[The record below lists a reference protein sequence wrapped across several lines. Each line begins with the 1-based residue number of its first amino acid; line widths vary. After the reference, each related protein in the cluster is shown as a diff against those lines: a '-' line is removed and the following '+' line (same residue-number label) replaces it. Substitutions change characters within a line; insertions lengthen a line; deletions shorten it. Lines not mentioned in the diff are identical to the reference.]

1 MKISSHGA
9 AQEVTG
15 SCHLMQVGNEKILI
29 DCGMFQGGSVLE
41 ARNHGDFG
49 FDPASVSKL
58 FLTHAHLDH
67 CGRIPLLVKR
77 GFRGQIITT
86 KPTADIIR
94 YILLDSAHLMRE
106 DYIKQRR
113 RNRRRGEVTPKPLYD
128 DQDVFEALDLITG
141 VVNEGDPLEFGNIK
155 ATFRCA
161 GHILGS
167 SFIEFEIKADGT
179 THRVTFGGDLG
190 NTGRD
195 VMPDYNPANLCD
207 IVYCESTYGDRQHRS
222 TEESEK
228 EFEQAVT
235 ESLKRGGNVIIPSF
249 ALERSQDVL
258 YELKEMYQKRLLPKK
273 TGVYLNS
280 PLAINIT
287 RIYQQYPE
295 GLGAEVRA
303 ALERGDDPFSFPGV
317 EYTKTEQESRD
328 LNSLTGGNVFIAGS
342 GMCNG
347 GRVLHHLRH
356 NLWREEAS
364 VILVGYQA
372 KDSLGRLLVEGRE
385 TVRIYGD
392 DIFVKAKVHTIGGFS
407 AHADQKTLLD
417 WLEGTGDAEVRLV
430 HGETN
435 GLRGLKQALESK
447 GRKATI
453 VEDGVTYP

>member
-1 MKISSHGA
+1 MKLSSHGA

-15 SCHLMQVGNEKILI
+15 SCHLMEVGNEKILI

-41 ARNHGDFG
+41 ARNHEEFG
-49 FDPASVSKL
+49 FSPSSVNKL

-77 GFRGQIITT
+77 GFSGQIITT

-106 DYIKQRR
+106 DYIRQRR
-113 RNRRRGEVTPKPLYD
+113 RSRRRGEVTPRPLYD
-128 DQDVFEALDLITG
+128 DQDVFETLDLITA
-141 VVNEGDPLEFGNIK
+141 VANEDDPLEFGNIK
-155 ATFRCA
+155 ATFRRA

-167 SFIEFEIKADGT
+167 SFIEFEIKEDGT

-195 VMPDYNPANLCD
+195 VMPDYNQPNACD
-207 IVYCESTYGDRQHRS
+207 IVYCESTYGDRQHRN
-222 TEESEK
+222 TEDSEK
-228 EFEQAVT
+228 EFAEAVLA
-235 ESLKRGGNVIIPSF
+235 SLKRGGNVIIPSF

-258 YELKEMYQKRLLPKK
+258 YELKKMYQLGMLPKN

-287 RIYQQYPE
+287 RIYQRYPE
-295 GLGAEVRA
+295 GLGPEVKA
-303 ALERGDDPFSFPGV
+303 ALERKDDPFSFPGV
-317 EYTKTEQESRD
+317 EYTQTEQESRD
-328 LNSLTGGNVFIAGS
+328 LNALKGGNVFIAGS

-347 GRVLHHLRH
+347 GRVVHHLKH

-364 VILVGYQA
+364 VVLVGYQA
-372 KDSLGRLLVEGRE
+372 KDSLGRLLVERRE
-385 TVRIYGD
+385 TVRIFGD
-392 DIFVKAKVHTIGGFS
+392 DIFVKANVHTIGGFS

-417 WLEGTGDAEVRLV
+417 WLKPTGGAEVRLV

-447 GRKATI
+447 GRTATI
-453 VEDGVTYP
+453 VEDGVTYS